1 MNNHLTPHIIKHNYY
16 IENSGSGL
24 GQAQKNG
31 GVKPVNELPAPT
43 PRLW

>member
-1 MNNHLTPHIIKHNYY
+1 
-16 IENSGSGL
+16 L